1 MSEALEV
8 NKQEEALKQSA
19 FMLVSMLIGFD
30 PRKKLILGL
39 FLEFLKKNMNF
50 ERLRN
55 KFTKFF

>member
-30 PRKKLILGL
+30 PPK
-39 FLEFLKKNMNF
+39 E
-50 ERLRN
+50 
-55 KFTKFF
+55 